1 MKKGVLHF
9 IFLLAILFT
18 NSAYGQWIKLPNPA
32 SGFNEVSHSL
42 FAITQSDNFSSSQN
56 LIDIA
61 DDDLTESQKK
71 IILVQK
77 PNLNSSTNFLYFIK
91 LVRINKYFSKI
102 FFFELRASLFLFIR
116 SLRI

>member
-18 NSAYGQWIKLPNPA
+18 NSGYGQSIKLPNPTF
-32 SGFNEVSHSL
+32 GFNEVSHSL
-42 FAITQSDNFSSSQN
+42 FAITQSDDFSSSQN
-56 LIDIA
+56 LIEVA
-61 DDDLTESQKK
+61 DDDLTESQRK

-77 PNLNSSTNFLYFIK
+77 SNLNSSTNFLYFIK

-102 FFFELRASLFLFIR
+102 YFFELRASLFLFIR

>member
-56 LIDIA
+56 LIDVA

-91 LVRINKYFSKI
+91 FVRINKYFSKI
-102 FFFELRASLFLFIR
+102 FIFELCASLFLFIR

>member
-56 LIDIA
+56 LIDVA

-77 PNLNSSTNFLYFIK
+77 PNLNLSTNFLYFIK
-91 LVRINKYFSKI
+91 FVRINKYFSKI
-102 FFFELRASLFLFIR
+102 FIFELRASLFLFIR

>member
-32 SGFNEVSHSL
+32 FGFNEVSHSL

-56 LIDIA
+56 LIEVA
-61 DDDLTESQKK
+61 DDDLTESQRK

-77 PNLNSSTNFLYFIK
+77 SNLNSSTNFLYFIK

-102 FFFELRASLFLFIR
+102 YFFELRASLFLFIR